1 MARIH
6 HYLNCFSGKG
16 KQATGRIL
24 LLMALLVSTVS
35 YGQYDKVAVIGA
47 SIIERVYGRD
57 GLDSNIQN
65 DTISNQWQT
74 NGVNVD
80 VYGYG
85 VSGATINS
93 IIPVVQQALSDHP
106 ANTLFMIHIG
116 GNNVTAN
123 RPYDPSD
130 FAAIDQA
137 YTDLYAAI
145 DPARLDDVIVMP
157 ITFREYAGDDVYNN
171 QELGSLP
178 YNQNILIPKIL
189 ANAPQ
194 QINSDGN
201 PIVDLYNFTRNNS
214 ETYSDDNIHPTVPD
228 GEILL
233 SDYMSLRAAYFIN
246 NESTPPDPIL
256 PADDNDGDFIVDSQD
271 LDDDNDG
278 ILDIFEYAYACTG
291 DSDLVWGG
299 TTWTGGDPDDDFS
312 STATA
317 TINGTLIT
325 WDNTLTD
332 FGTIPSYD
340 ALEGSTFNG
349 KDGVLINALADEL
362 IGSSIVYTI
371 NFDRPV
377 SDLSFSVVDIDRN
390 TDVANDFI
398 DHVTVTASN
407 GAQGLTLVNGV
418 DYTVP
423 NPAVVDDLGGG
434 VFQGLQLIGNVNTT
448 DADVIFN
455 IDQPVDQIV
464 IEFTNA
470 DTASASAFTAILIS
484 NLSWT
489 CAFVD
494 TDGDGIPDH
503 RDNDSDG
510 DGCVDALEGD
520 GGFTLAALNESGQL
534 DGGVDANGIPVVA
547 SGGQS
552 DISSTDDTITSGQCD
567 DDGDGLTNDEE
578 ISLATDPLN
587 PDTDGDGVGD
597 GQEVT
602 DTNDPLNPC
611 DPAQSAGY
619 IGYDSSN
626 TIWAAADCDGD
637 GVINGDEFTNGTDP
651 YEGTIDTDGDGITDD
666 NEINDSTDQN
676 DPCSPVQ
683 IAGYTD
689 YDSSNTIWA
698 AADCD
703 SDGVTNGEEFTNGTD
718 PYEGTVDTDG
728 DGITDDNEIND
739 GTGLNDPCSPVQ
751 VAGYTGY
758 DSANTIWTAADCDGD
773 GLTNGE
779 EFSNGTDPYE
789 GTLDTDGDG
798 ITDDN
803 ETNDGT
809 DLNNPCSPVQAAGY
823 SGYDSSNTIWA
834 AADCDGDGVTNGDE
848 FNNSTDPYVVSPD
861 TDGDG
866 IDDDNET
873 NNGTDSN
880 DPCSPTQ
887 VAGYTGYDSS
897 NTIWSSADCDGDGL
911 TNGEELTNGTDP
923 YQGSVDTDGDGISDD
938 NEINDGTDPND
949 SCSPTQI
956 AGYTG
961 YDSSNTIW
969 SGADCDGDGVPNGAE
984 ASNGTDPYLVSS
996 DTDGDGIDDDNE
1008 INNGTDQNNPCSPT
1022 QIAGYTGYDSS
1033 NTTWSSAD
1041 CDGDGIINGDEL
1053 TNGTD
1058 PYLANVDTD
1067 GDGLEDSDE
1076 ITNGTDPNNP
1086 CDPLQSMGYA
1096 GFDDTNAIWTTA
1108 DCDGDALTNGEE
1120 ILLGTEPYEADS
1132 DGDGIND
1139 GQEVDDN
1146 TNALDECDS
1155 IGGTPSAGSDC
1166 DSDGLTYEVE
1176 LDLGTDPN
1184 NPDTDGDTINDG
1196 QEVNDQT
1203 DPLNGCDSEGGTAP
1217 GNAICDIEIGNSII
1231 SADNDGINDFFNI
1244 SNIEAF
1250 PDNTVQIF
1258 NRWGVK
1264 VFETTGYDNNAN
1276 VFRGISDGRATL
1288 SQGEQ
1293 LPAGVYFY
1301 TIQYTNN
1308 DNRVISKSGYLYI
1321 NR

>member
-1 MARIH
+1 
-6 HYLNCFSGKG
+6 
-16 KQATGRIL
+16 
-24 LLMALLVSTVS
+24 MALLVSTVS
-35 YGQYDKVAVIGA
+35 YGQYDKVVVIGA
-47 SIIERVYGRD
+47 SIVEQVYGRD
-57 GLDSNIQN
+57 LTTPNATRTSEWQDN
-65 DTISNQWQT
+65 DVI
-74 NGVNVD
+74 VD

-85 VSGATINS
+85 FTGYDIND
-93 IIPVVQQALSDHP
+93 IISEVQTAMSTPLFAS
-106 ANTLFMIHIG
+106 NTLFMIHIG
-116 GNNVTAN
+116 GNDVTAT
-123 RPYDPSD
+123 RPYATATQPQLD
-130 FAAIDQA
+130 AISQA
-137 YTDLYAAI
+137 YDDLYAAI
-145 DPARLDDVIVMP
+145 DPTRLDDVIVMP

-278 ILDIFEYAYACTG
+278 ILDVNESADCASG
-291 DSDLVWGG
+291 GSSLVWGNPV
-299 TTWTGGDPDDDFS
+299 WSGGDPGDDFS
-312 STATA
+312 STATT
-317 TINGTLIT
+317 TIDGTLVT
-325 WDNTLTD
+325 ADNSETD
-332 FGTIPSYD
+332 FPELENSLFATEGTN
-340 ALEGSTFNG
+340 FNG
-349 KDGVLINALADEL
+349 VDGLLLQAPTAQFLDSVNILRYRI
-362 IGSSIVYTI
+362 S
-371 NFDRPV
+371 FDRPIT
-377 SDLSFSVVDIDRN
+377 DLSFRIVDIDLRELV
-390 TDVANDFI
+390 DGDPYIGQVK
-398 DHVTVTASN
+398 VTISN
-407 GAQGLTLVNGV
+407 QGEVITPSAGT
-418 DYTVP
+418 DYTVGS
-423 NPAVVDDLGGG
+423 AVTDLGGG
-434 VFQGLQLIGNVNTT
+434 FFRGNSWVNGTPDIG
-448 DADVIFN
+448 DVVYTLN
-455 IDQPVDQIV
+455 QPVDDIF
-464 IEFTNA
+464 IELANVDPTT
-470 DTASASAFTAILIS
+470 TAATPGNIAILIS
-484 NLSWT
+484 DISWS
-489 CAFVD
+489 CAAVD

-534 DGGVDANGIPVVA
+534 DGSVDANGIPVVA

-637 GVINGDEFTNGTDP
+637 GVTNGDEFTNGTDP

-666 NEINDSTDQN
+666 NEINDSTNQN

-683 IAGYTD
+683 IAGYTG

-698 AADCD
+698 ASDCD